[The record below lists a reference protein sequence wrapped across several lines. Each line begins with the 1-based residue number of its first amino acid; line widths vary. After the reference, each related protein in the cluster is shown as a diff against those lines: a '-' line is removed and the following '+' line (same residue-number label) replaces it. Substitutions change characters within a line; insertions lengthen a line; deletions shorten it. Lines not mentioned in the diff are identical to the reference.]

1 MQLTVRLPDEDMAK
15 LASIA
20 GRLGLKRSEVTRMAI
35 KKFLAEYG
43 NDDELRPFDRVKHL
57 LGIVESG
64 KKDLGSAHRKYL
76 VEKLKGES

>member
-43 NDDELRPFDRVKHL
+43 NDDDLRPFDRVRHL
-57 LGIVESG
+57 LGIVESILSEG
-64 KKDLGSAHRKYL
+64 NLGYRRL
-76 VEKLKGES
+76 GGPD

>member
-1 MQLTVRLPDEDMAK
+1 MEPEERDAAYSK
-15 LASIA
+15 A
-20 GRLGLKRSEVTRMAI
+20 TRMAI

-43 NDDELRPFDRVKHL
+43 NDDDLRPFDRVRHL

>member
-15 LASIA
+15 LTSIA
-20 GRLGLKRSEVTRMAI
+20 GRLGLKRSEVTRLAI

-43 NDDELRPFDRVKHL
+43 NEEELRPFDRVKHL

-64 KKDLGSAHRKYL
+64 KKDLGSAHRKHL
-76 VEKLKGES
+76 IERLRRDS

>member
-1 MQLTVRLPDEDMAK
+1 
-15 LASIA
+15 
-20 GRLGLKRSEVTRMAI
+20 MAI

-43 NDDELRPFDRVKHL
+43 NDDDLRPFDRVRHL